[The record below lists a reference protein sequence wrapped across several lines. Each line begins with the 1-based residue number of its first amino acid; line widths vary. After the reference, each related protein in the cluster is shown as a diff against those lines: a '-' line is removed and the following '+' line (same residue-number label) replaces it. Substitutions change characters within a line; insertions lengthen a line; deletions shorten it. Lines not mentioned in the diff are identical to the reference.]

1 MKKSAVVAIV
11 LSMLTTQA
19 WAYENLQAGYSV
31 QDKNPYYKVESNKVY
46 GFSNISATSLE
57 KLEKMHK
64 GSVHIVNYYTAEDMK
79 EIIGEDFS
87 TEYFNKQYDKLAVL
101 QQSALNLNT
110 VPMPL
115 LQMDKYKAFQAKG
128 NPVVEDGL
136 LQEENSKLEPTVRI
150 DKFNGHKAITLS
162 WLFRRN
168 NSLVNAEATLVSAND
183 RLYLL
188 STVSGDTQTFAPK
201 TEPAPKDAAGDI
213 DDEIETSDSAKVEAT
228 APIDAEDLNV
238 AMHKVMAVTAI
249 APKDVDVN
257 ILKDF
262 WKVHTKFVKGFKVL
276 TPQDGERKLVYTD
289 NITKKTVALPN
300 DWFYAQLN
308 SKNKNADFA
317 LTIATSITSMKKM
330 AADLDVKGLFKIIA
344 DNRKVQAEH
353 ADPATGEIPPLTAKQ
368 VQEINNKMFSESDKV
383 LNAFESFLV
392 TSSMKMH
399 DKELQQD
406 FKEILSNQLATEAFL
421 DDSLTRLQS
430 WSNNYFALKNYSYTL
445 NFTPEKAIMDIKA
458 NTAMLDKYDF
468 TNFMR
473 LTCNNDIA
481 TMLLYTKK
489 ADLEQQPEIAK
500 SISGWQF

>member
-1 MKKSAVVAIV
+1 
-11 LSMLTTQA
+11 
-19 WAYENLQAGYSV
+19 
-31 QDKNPYYKVESNKVY
+31 
-46 GFSNISATSLE
+46 
-57 KLEKMHK
+57 
-64 GSVHIVNYYTAEDMK
+64 
-79 EIIGEDFS
+79 
-87 TEYFNKQYDKLAVL
+87 
-101 QQSALNLNT
+101 
-110 VPMPL
+110 
-115 LQMDKYKAFQAKG
+115 
-128 NPVVEDGL
+128 
-136 LQEENSKLEPTVRI
+136 
-150 DKFNGHKAITLS
+150 
-162 WLFRRN
+162 
-168 NSLVNAEATLVSAND
+168 
-183 RLYLL
+183 
-188 STVSGDTQTFAPK
+188 
-201 TEPAPKDAAGDI
+201 
-213 DDEIETSDSAKVEAT
+213 
-228 APIDAEDLNV
+228 
-238 AMHKVMAVTAI
+238 
-249 APKDVDVN
+249 
-257 ILKDF
+257 
-262 WKVHTKFVKGFKVL
+262 
-276 TPQDGERKLVYTD
+276 
-289 NITKKTVALPN
+289 
-300 DWFYAQLN
+300 
-308 SKNKNADFA
+308 
-317 LTIATSITSMKKM
+317 MKKM

-421 DDSLTRLQS
+421 DDSLTRLQN

-500 SISGWQF
+500 SISEWQF